1 MERLQMFGDEKDA
14 VTPSGQAAMKCIEK
28 LPLPYTGNK
37 KKLIYNIHDVLR
49 KKNLKF
55 DTVLDAF
62 SGSATVSFLFKMMGK
77 QVLSNDVLTSS
88 YMNSVA
94 FVENPGIKLSKEEK
108 DFLLNNENPNKGTF
122 VEENYLGTE
131 FRSKNQTCRFNKFTL
146 KECRYLDNFRANVDQ
161 LCNRYLEGISL
172 AANAAVVLRL
182 PFGNVD
188 QSHDIMKHRLKQEKA
203 YGKDSDNHDRR
214 IGIYYDDEYN
224 LKFNKWFD
232 KYTKDFMKA
241 GEAAEQPANEIKVK
255 RANFF
260 ANMQQHVL
268 RDCFVGGRMHHGQ
281 VLAELH
287 PRMNHQKNQL
297 KRHFTNNDSSE
308 MNFHSDQGDQ
318 RKPGQ
323 GMKWWTFADLKM
335 PGSCLAVNMDVI
347 ELLQSDFCKVDCA
360 YFDPPYGGQSSDYA
374 TMYRFLEEYI
384 YSDELENLP
393 HLKHTQRFA
402 KKRKYEEHFKAM
414 LEAAENIPIWLF
426 SYNDSSWNGIEHI
439 TELVKQFRKK
449 VTVEILSDEYRYLY
463 RKRQGRGEGRSSK
476 EYLIIAK

>member
-1 MERLQMFGDEKDA
+1 MFGDEKDA
-14 VTPSGQAAMKCIEK
+14 LTPSGQAAMKCIEK

-37 KKLIYNIHDVLR
+37 KKLVHNIHDVLR

-62 SGSATVSFLFKMMGK
+62 SGSATISFLFKMMGK
-77 QVLSNDVLTSS
+77 QVLSNDLLTSS

-94 FVENPGIKLSKEEK
+94 FVENPGIKLSDEEK
-108 DFLLNNENPNKGTF
+108 EFLLNNENPDKGTF
-122 VEENYLGTE
+122 VEDNYLGTE
-131 FRSKNQTCRFNKFTL
+131 FRPKGKTCRFNKFTL
-146 KECRYLDNFRANVDQ
+146 KECRHLDNFRANVDQ

-188 QSHDIMKHRLKQEKA
+188 QSNDIMKHRLKQEAA
-203 YGKDSDNHDRR
+203 YGRDSDKCDRR

-224 LKFNKWFD
+224 LKFNKWFN
-232 KYTKDFMKA
+232 KYTNDFMKA
-241 GEAAEQPANEIKVK
+241 GTASEQPVDEVKVK

-260 ANMQQHVL
+260 ANLQQHVL
-268 RDCFVGGRMHHGQ
+268 RDCFVGGRMHNGQ
-281 VLAELH
+281 VLAELDS
-287 PRMNHQKNQL
+287 RLDHQKNQL

-308 MNFHSDQGDQ
+308 MNFHADQGEQ
-318 RKPGQ
+318 RRPGE

-347 ELLQSDFCKVDCA
+347 ELLQSDFCKVDAA

-384 YSDELENLP
+384 YSDKLENLP
-393 HLKHTQRFA
+393 HLSHTQRFT
-402 KKRKYEEHFKAM
+402 KKKSYEKHFKVM
-414 LEAAENIPIWLF
+414 LDAAGNIPIWLF
-426 SYNDSSWNGIEHI
+426 SYNDSSWKGIEHI
-439 TELVKQFRKK
+439 TDLIKQFRKN
-449 VTVEILSDEYRYLY
+449 VSVEVLSDEYRYLY
-463 RKRQGRGEGRSSK
+463 RKKQGRMNQSC
-476 EYLIIAK
+476 EYLIIAQ

>member
-1 MERLQMFGDEKDA
+1 MERLQMFGNEKDA

-37 KKLIYNIHDVLR
+37 KKLVYKIHDVLR

-62 SGSATVSFLFKMMGK
+62 SGSATMSFLFKMMGK
-77 QVLSNDVLTSS
+77 QVLSNDLLTSS

-94 FVENPGIKLSKEEK
+94 FVENPGIKLTEDEKE
-108 DFLLNNENPNKGTF
+108 FLLNNDNPNKGTF
-122 VEENYLGTE
+122 VEDNYLGTE
-131 FRSKNQTCRFNKFTL
+131 FRPKGKTCRFNKFTL
-146 KECRYLDNFRANVDQ
+146 KECRHLDNFRVNVDQ

-182 PFGNVD
+182 PFGNID
-188 QSHDIMKHRLKQEKA
+188 QSNDIMKHRLKQEKA
-203 YGKDSDNHDRR
+203 YGKDSDHFDRR

-224 LKFNKWFD
+224 LKFSKWFD

-241 GEAAEQPANEIKVK
+241 GVAAEQPANEVKVK

-268 RDCFVGGRMHHGQ
+268 RDCFVGGRMYRGQ
-281 VLAELH
+281 VLAELD
-287 PRMNHQKNQL
+287 PRLDHQKNQL
-297 KRHFTNNDSSE
+297 KRHFVNSGSSE
-308 MNFHSDQGDQ
+308 MNFHANQGSQ
-318 RKPGQ
+318 RRPGE

-335 PGSCLAVNMDVI
+335 PGSCLALNMDVI
-347 ELLQSDFCKVDCA
+347 DLLQSDFCKVDCA

-384 YSDELENLP
+384 YSDKLENLS
-393 HLKHTQRFA
+393 HLKHTRRFI
-402 KKRKYEEHFKAM
+402 KKKQYGEHFKAM
-414 LEAAENIPIWLF
+414 LEAAEDIPIWLF

-439 TELVKQFRKK
+439 TDLIKQFRKN
-449 VTVEILSDEYRYLY
+449 VSVEVLSDEYRYLY
-463 RKRQGRGEGRSSK
+463 RKKQGRTSQSC
-476 EYLIIAK
+476 EYLIIAQ